1 MFTSNPRILLYDE
14 TITVLLHL
22 MKPNRIFTTTHAIPN
37 NRNKYLQRFLC
48 KKKKKNRCSSVFQSH
63 FTQCIWYPPTEGMHT
78 PTKLKENLGVQPQ
91 PALRSLHFRRL
102 NRTTMLFVPLQ
113 AVSSGNEM
121 QSQKT
126 YFRMTGFLQASYIVI
141 YSAVLSAQM
150 CSFVKWILA
159 SPSSLQKAIT
169 VTTGSHPKIN
179 FLLLFSSKAPA

>member
-1 MFTSNPRILLYDE
+1 MPYQITGTSICKDFYVR
-14 TITVLLHL
+14 
-22 MKPNRIFTTTHAIPN
+22 
-37 NRNKYLQRFLC
+37 

-63 FTQCIWYPPTEGMHT
+63 FTQCIWYPLPEGMHT
-78 PTKLKENLGVQPQ
+78 PIKLKENLGVQPQ

-179 FLLLFSSKAPA
+179 FLLLFLLNLLK